1 METVLLRTYRFRYE
15 GDIDRAVLDA
25 AGIRCVLVGDDAGGL
40 APHIM
45 SANPIRLFVAEDEA
59 GLALQALTE
68 QQAGRGED
76 ADTVDGGV
84 LP

>member
-40 APHIM
+40 GPHIM
-45 SANPIRLFVAEDEA
+45 SVNPIRLLVAQDEA
-59 GLALQALTE
+59 AAAQQALTE
-68 QQAGRGED
+68 HQTGSDEELADGEV
-76 ADTVDGGV
+76 T
-84 LP
+84 P